1 MYWKGWIDY
10 NLDGDFTDAGEQIFQ
25 KVATSSSIFNKN
37 VKIPLTATT
46 GLTRMRISSKY
57 GGYPTSCETF
67 TNGEVEDYTINILPG
82 LIFEEEN
89 NFSLN
94 IYPNPSDGIYQ
105 LEYIN
110 AVNGGINIDVFDITG
125 NKIVANTITQ
135 EEGVINLDITNVAP
149 GLYFIKATLSN
160 GETVIKEI
168 IKN

>member
-1 MYWKGWIDY
+1 MCIRD
-10 NLDGDFTDAGEQIFQ
+10 
-25 KVATSSSIFNKN
+25 
-37 VKIPLTATT
+37 
-46 GLTRMRISSKY
+46 R
-57 GGYPTSCETF
+57 
-67 TNGEVEDYTINILPG
+67 DYTINILPG